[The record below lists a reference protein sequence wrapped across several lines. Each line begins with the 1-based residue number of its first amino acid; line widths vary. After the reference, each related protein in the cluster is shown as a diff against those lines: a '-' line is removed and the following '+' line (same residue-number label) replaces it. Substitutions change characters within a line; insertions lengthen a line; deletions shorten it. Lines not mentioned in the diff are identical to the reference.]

1 MGRNRGFT
9 LVELLVVI
17 AIIGILIA
25 LLLPAVQAARE
36 AARRTQCKNNLKQ
49 IGLALH
55 NYADSFKVFPPSST
69 SGIGN
74 GVWNYPGAGP
84 SDATIHLHSFA
95 SLLLPYLEQE
105 NISEAVNYNVS
116 ALDPVNR
123 NIASQILPFYRC
135 PSYSGRDYS
144 DEPLYVTTVGYD
156 KFAIRNY
163 VALGARTVV
172 GLSGMTPPE
181 GVLFPGSKTGFRDV
195 LDGTSSNL
203 VGKDSPLTGEIP
215 QGTMFL
221 SRVIGLADAEN
232 LPPNPMLE
240 QIDSMSIAM
249 GEYKEEVFFVGYAAM
264 KETAFAEQMK
274 SVIEGARAMAAIAN
288 DGDAEAMEII
298 NALKINVDEN
308 MVEAEWR
315 SPVDKFWDFAKKME
329 ERQRQHMSQFAPPFP
344 HNFGEGG
351 Y

>member
-195 LDGTSSNL
+195 LDGTSNTIVFAETREERSAVWIDGTSAAVAARWVDL
-203 VGKDSPLTGEIP
+203 SSPTYAGNTVSINHTPYFPGGVFPNSIGQAYGPSSFHPGGAQHAFVDGSVQFLKETMDATVYDALATRAGGE
-215 QGTMFL
+215 
-221 SRVIGLADAEN
+221 VV
-232 LPPNPMLE
+232 
-240 QIDSMSIAM
+240 
-249 GEYKEEVFFVGYAAM
+249 GEY
-264 KETAFAEQMK
+264 
-274 SVIEGARAMAAIAN
+274 
-288 DGDAEAMEII
+288 
-298 NALKINVDEN
+298 
-308 MVEAEWR
+308 
-315 SPVDKFWDFAKKME
+315 
-329 ERQRQHMSQFAPPFP
+329 
-344 HNFGEGG
+344 
-351 Y
+351 

>member
-25 LLLPAVQAARE
+25 LMLPAVQAARE

-195 LDGTSSNL
+195 LDGTSNTIVFAETREERSAVWIDGTSAAVAARWVDL
-203 VGKDSPLTGEIP
+203 SSPTYAGNTVSINHTPYFPGGVFPNSIGQAYGPSSFHPGGAQHAFVDGSVQFLKETMDATVYDALATRAGGE
-215 QGTMFL
+215 
-221 SRVIGLADAEN
+221 VV
-232 LPPNPMLE
+232 
-240 QIDSMSIAM
+240 
-249 GEYKEEVFFVGYAAM
+249 GEY
-264 KETAFAEQMK
+264 
-274 SVIEGARAMAAIAN
+274 
-288 DGDAEAMEII
+288 
-298 NALKINVDEN
+298 
-308 MVEAEWR
+308 
-315 SPVDKFWDFAKKME
+315 
-329 ERQRQHMSQFAPPFP
+329 
-344 HNFGEGG
+344 
-351 Y
+351 